1 MKAVLTAV
9 IAAIEAVAVALAG
22 LAVIAVPV
30 LLMWWLAF
38 SLDAEPEVLASAVAE
53 VWLIAHLVPITF
65 AVTAEM
71 ALGFGLAPEPFLFTL
86 SLAPLGLT
94 LLTVLLGVRTGWRFA
109 QRGGA
114 GVAGVLGGAIGF
126 GGAASAVVLI
136 GAPRSPWPS
145 WLEVLVPVLCYG
157 LAAAAGFV
165 VHAARLGHPW
175 WLAGV
180 RGLLRRLEW
189 VGELRAAALPGR
201 AVETLRIAAG
211 VFAGLLGLGALGVA
225 VALVVGH
232 IEVIT
237 LSQALQLDLLGQVM
251 LLLLNIVL
259 LPVLCIWAVAWFSG
273 AGFAIGTA
281 TSVTP
286 FETLLGPLPALPLFG
301 AVPQGWG
308 WAGGLAPALVVLLGV
323 VIGAFAGGRPEIR
336 RSSITACLVMPVVAA
351 ALAGLAI
358 AGLAALATG
367 AIGPGR
373 LAESGPQPWL
383 VGALVAL
390 ELAIGLVPGLLARRL
405 DSANRLRDATATR
418 LAQLRERGEGEGTAV
433 DPAAGSFDPG
443 VDPAV
448 DPNAE
453 TQPITHLERVIEMGA
468 QSQSQ
473 SQSQAGAGALAQAET
488 VELMP
493 IDSEAF
499 EAATPEHTP
508 VLPSHPLRPPAAEP
522 VPPGSADPD
531 PAPAEGD
538 ASADELLRAF
548 SWENARDAG
557 PADGD
562 EPSGWRRPWRRR

>member
-38 SLDAEPEVLASAVAE
+38 SLGAEPEVLASAVAG
-53 VWLIAHLVPITF
+53 VWLLAHLVPITF
-65 AVTAEM
+65 AITAET

-114 GVAGVLGGAIGF
+114 GIAGVVGGAVGF
-126 GGAASAVVLI
+126 GVATWAVVFV
-136 GAPRSPWPS
+136 GAPRNPWPI
-145 WLEVLVPVLCYG
+145 WLAVLVPVLCYG
-157 LAAAAGFV
+157 LAAAVGFV
-165 VHAARLGHPW
+165 VHAAKLEHPW

-189 VGELRAAALPGR
+189 IGELRVAALPGR

-211 VFAGLLGLGALGVA
+211 VFVGLLGLGALGVV

-237 LSQALQLDLLGQVM
+237 LSQGLQLDLLGQIM

-281 TSVTP
+281 TSVSP

-323 VIGAFAGGRPEIR
+323 VIGAFAGGRPEVR

-351 ALAGLAI
+351 AIAGLAI

-373 LAESGPQPWL
+373 LAETGPQPWL

-418 LAQLRERGEGEGTAV
+418 IAQLRERGEGDGAAL
-433 DPAAGSFDPG
+433 DPVTG
-443 VDPAV
+443 PALDSAI

-453 TQPITHLERVIEMGA
+453 TQPITPLERVIESETPA
-468 QSQSQ
+468 E
-473 SQSQAGAGALAQAET
+473 AQAET

-493 IDSEAF
+493 IEGEAF
-499 EAATPEHTP
+499 EAAVPG
-508 VLPSHPLRPPAAEP
+508 PSPSVPSSPSWTRAPDP
-522 VPPGSADPD
+522 VPPESADPESADPD
-531 PAPAEGD
+531 PASAESD

-548 SWENARDAG
+548 SWENARDAEST
-557 PADGD
+557 DGD
-562 EPSGWRRPWRRR
+562 EPSGWRPPWRRR